1 MYSLILKTPQDTG
14 CLLAFCRWEHKGASA
29 WSHEGG
35 PQQATFGELTVEVN
49 SWTLKQ

>member
-1 MYSLILKTPQDTG
+1 MHSLVLKTPQDTG
-14 CLLAFCRWEHKGASA
+14 SWEHKGASA